1 MELLKMYINFETL
14 LGCLLIGNVI
24 KHSLPKINNQL
35 IPIIIIGAGIACEVS
50 TKGFTTQAIL
60 TGAFTGLM
68 AVGGHQAFKQ
78 TLKQLDDFKGSAVDG
93 SKR

>member
-14 LGCLLIGNVI
+14 LACLLIGNVI
-24 KHSLPKINNQL
+24 KHSLPKISNQI
-35 IPIIIIGAGIACEVS
+35 IPIIVIAVGVGCEVMA
-50 TKGFTTQAIL
+50 KGFTSQAL
-60 TGAFTGLM
+60 LVGVFTGLV